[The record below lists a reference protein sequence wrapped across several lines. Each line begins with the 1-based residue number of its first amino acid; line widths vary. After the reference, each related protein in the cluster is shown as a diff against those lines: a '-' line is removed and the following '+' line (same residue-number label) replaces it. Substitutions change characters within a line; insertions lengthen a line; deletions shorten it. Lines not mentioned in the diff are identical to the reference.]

1 MRTST
6 STTSN
11 AAHTI
16 ISPIDNNKV
25 LNFINF
31 NTIGSRTLNRTNSF
45 RTLQIASKTNQQNL
59 FNTPSDLSLKYTKL
73 NNLYLNDLVLQDTF
87 TPQTSRTLTYSSAK
101 TSLNSTNSYLDKKS
115 VDKLLSYNF
124 NKNKKVGIL
133 NYNTLNHKY
142 PLNNQTTLNPT
153 HLKPTLTLN
162 TKLQDTDNLFST
174 NKNGFEV
181 STKASLIT
189 PKLKQS
195 KVVGIESK
203 EVKNDQIA
211 RNLEQT
217 LIKSPKRIINGRKTK
232 LTTTRLNPIMYNET
246 VRDGSASQVSNKI
259 HRTASFIQ
267 ASHPRST
274 FLKSRNY
281 NLNVDSF
288 KRSGQVRPG
297 AAS

>member
-16 ISPIDNNKV
+16 ISPIDNSKV

-45 RTLQIASKTNQQNL
+45 RTLQVASKTNQQNL

-73 NNLYLNDLVLQDTF
+73 NNLYLNDLTLQDTF

-124 NKNKKVGIL
+124 NQSKHIDTI
-133 NYNTLNHKY
+133 NYNTRNYKHF
-142 PLNNQTTLNPT
+142 LNNQDTLNLT
-153 HLKPTLTLN
+153 DLKPTLTLK
-162 TKLQDTDNLFST
+162 TKFQDIDTLFFS
-174 NKNGFEV
+174 NKDTFEF
-181 STKASLIT
+181 SNKTPLIVT
-189 PKLKQS
+189 KLKQS
-195 KVVGIESK
+195 KTVGIGST

-217 LIKSPKRIINGRKTK
+217 LIKSPKKIINGRKTE
-232 LTTTRLNPIMYNET
+232 TTTPRLNPIMYSEA
-246 VRDGSASQVSNKI
+246 VRDGSVSQVANKI
-259 HRTASFIQ
+259 HKTASFVQ

-288 KRSGQVRPG
+288 KRSGQVRSG